1 MASGDLFKDY
11 PYILRTL
18 RELNCELNQIK
29 KSKELMEDTLQY
41 FAKSEKDESSLDP
54 TLQAV
59 EKVLHRYEN
68 NISYITE
75 RINELKEMKN
85 KIDRAL

>member
-1 MASGDLFKDY
+1 MSSEDFFREY
-11 PYILRTL
+11 PYIINTL
-18 RELNCELNQIK
+18 HKLNCELNEMI

-41 FAKSEKDESSLDP
+41 FIKSENDESSLDP

-59 EKVLHRYEN
+59 EKVLDRYEN

-85 KIDRAL
+85 KIDGTL